1 MIENWRDLVGYQK
14 NTRHVYYL
22 VYTRDDEGK
31 PCISIE
37 KSNVE
42 CYLTEQ
48 KLCEKLDVIL
58 TSFPKSNM
66 SKDRAANQIAR
77 QSRRGIA
84 KTEYKRS
91 IFYRGSASDA
101 AAIVIERNGK
111 FGIFKHPNFDQYGF
125 TL

>member
-66 SKDRAANQIAR
+66 SKDRAAKQIAR

-111 FGIFKHPNFDQYGF
+111 FGIFKHPNFDQ
-125 TL
+125 

>member
-66 SKDRAANQIAR
+66 SKNRAANQIAR

-101 AAIVIERNGK
+101 AVIVIERNGK

>member
-14 NTRHVYYL
+14 NTKHVYYL
-22 VYTRDDEGK
+22 VYTYDDEGK

-101 AAIVIERNGK
+101 AVIVIERNGK

>member
-37 KSNVE
+37 KSNVA
-42 CYLTEQ
+42 CDLTEQ

-101 AAIVIERNGK
+101 AVIVIERNGK

>member
-37 KSNVE
+37 KSNVA
-42 CYLTEQ
+42 CDLTEQ

-58 TSFPKSNM
+58 TSFPKSSM

-101 AAIVIERNGK
+101 AVIVIERNGK